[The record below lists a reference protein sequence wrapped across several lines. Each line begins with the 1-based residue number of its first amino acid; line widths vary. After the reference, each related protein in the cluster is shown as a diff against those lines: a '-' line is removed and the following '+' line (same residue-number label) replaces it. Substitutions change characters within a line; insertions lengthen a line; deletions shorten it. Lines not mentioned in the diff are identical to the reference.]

1 MLLSKSFTR
10 PADPNVYTSGD
21 LVADTTVSGAAVTPL
36 IFTPA
41 KADKSFD
48 LLIRRARI
56 KKTSVSIANASFRL
70 HLYKSAPVFANGD
83 NGVFST
89 SKFIDYVGALDIA
102 TAQAFTD
109 GAVITGVPLIGSEIL
124 INLVTG
130 QRLYGALEARGA
142 YVPGNAETITVELEA
157 ILG

>member
-1 MLLSKSFTR
+1 MLLSKSFVR
-10 PADPNVYTSGD
+10 PADANVYTSGD

-36 IFTPA
+36 LFTPA

-70 HLYKSAPVFANGD
+70 HLYKTIPVPANAD

-89 SKFIDYVGALDIA
+89 SKAADYVGSFDCA

-109 GAVITGVPLIGSEIL
+109 GAVVIGTPTIGSEVAISL
-124 INLVTG
+124 AAG
-130 QRLYGALEARGA
+130 QRLYGLLEARGA
-142 YVPGNAETITVELEA
+142 YIPAISETITVELEA